1 MTGLRSPAAE
11 YLRFLALAAAIG
23 SALVLLGTP
32 ATRRLGGEDAIPAMI
47 AGCVI
52 GIFASAAGALPVFL
66 ARRSS
71 SRDPLQGMLLSMAL
85 RLAVVVVLGLAVGL
99 SGWFEIRPL
108 LIWIAFGYVA
118 TLPLDVRYAVRG
130 L

>member
-1 MTGLRSPAAE
+1 MTGARTPAAE
-11 YLRFLALAAAIG
+11 YVRFLAWAVAIG
-23 SALVLLGTP
+23 VALVLLGYP
-32 ATRRLGGEDAIPAMI
+32 ATRRLAGEEAIPAMI
-47 AGCVI
+47 AGCAI
-52 GIFASAAGALPVFL
+52 GLLASAVGALPVFFS
-66 ARRSS
+66 RSS
-71 SRDPLQGMLLSMAL
+71 GARDPLQGMLLSMAL
-85 RLAVVVVLGLAVGL
+85 RLAAVVVLGLAVGL

>member
-1 MTGLRSPAAE
+1 MTGSRSPAAE
-11 YLRFLALAAAIG
+11 YLRFLVWAVAIG
-23 SALVLLGTP
+23 AALVLLGYP

-47 AGCVI
+47 AGCCI
-52 GIFASAAGALPVFL
+52 GVLASAVGALPVFFS
-66 ARRSS
+66 RR
-71 SRDPLQGMLLSMAL
+71 DAKDALVGMLLSMAI
-85 RLAVVVVLGLAVGL
+85 RLAGVVVLGLAAGL

>member
-1 MTGLRSPAAE
+1 MTAVRSPEADF
-11 YLRFLALAAAIG
+11 LRFLAWAAAIG
-23 SALVLLGTP
+23 IALVLLGYP
-32 ATRRLGGEDAIPAMI
+32 ATRRLGGEEAVPAML
-47 AGCVI
+47 AGCAI
-52 GIFASAAGALPVFL
+52 GIIASAVGALPVFF

-71 SRDPLQGMLLSMAL
+71 SRDPVQGMLLSMAL
-85 RLAVVVVLGLAVGL
+85 RLAAVVVLGLAAGL

-108 LIWIAFGYVA
+108 LIWIVIGYVA

>member
-1 MTGLRSPAAE
+1 MTGSRSPIAE
-11 YLRFLALAAAIG
+11 YLRFLAWAVAIG
-23 SALVLLGTP
+23 IALVLLGYP
-32 ATRRLGGEDAIPAMI
+32 ATRRLGGEGAIPAMI
-47 AGCVI
+47 AGCAI
-52 GIFASAAGALPVFL
+52 GILASAFGALPVFTS
-66 ARRSS
+66 RRSGA
-71 SRDPLQGMLLSMAL
+71 RDALQGMLLSMAL
-85 RLAVVVVLGLAVGL
+85 RLAAVVVLGLAAGL

>member
-1 MTGLRSPAAE
+1 MTGVRSPVAE
-11 YLRFLALAAAIG
+11 YLRFLAWAVAIG
-23 SALVLLGTP
+23 IALVLLGTP

-47 AGCVI
+47 AGCAI
-52 GIFASAAGALPVFL
+52 GIIASSIGALPVFL
-66 ARRSS
+66 ARRSGAQ
-71 SRDPLQGMLLSMAL
+71 DPLRGMLLSMAL
-85 RLAVVVVLGLAVGL
+85 RLAAVVVLGLAAGL

>member
-1 MTGLRSPAAE
+1 MTGPRSPVAE
-11 YLRFLALAAAIG
+11 YLRFLAWAAAIG
-23 SALVLLGTP
+23 IALVLLGYP
-32 ATRRLGGEDAIPAMI
+32 ATRRLGGEGAIPAMI
-47 AGCVI
+47 AGCAI
-52 GIFASAAGALPVFL
+52 GILASAVGALPVFL

-71 SRDPLQGMLLSMAL
+71 ARDPLQGLLLSMAL
-85 RLAVVVVLGLAVGL
+85 RLAAVVVLGLAAGL

>member
-1 MTGLRSPAAE
+1 MTGARSPAAE
-11 YLRFLALAAAIG
+11 YLRFLAWAAAIG
-23 SALVLLGTP
+23 IALVLLGYP
-32 ATRRLGGEDAIPAMI
+32 ATRRLGGGDAIPAMI
-47 AGCVI
+47 AGCAI
-52 GIFASAAGALPVFL
+52 GILASAVGALPVFL
-66 ARRSS
+66 SRRSGA
-71 SRDPLQGMLLSMAL
+71 REPLQGMLLSMAL
-85 RLAVVVVLGLAVGL
+85 RLAAVVVLGLAVGL

>member
-1 MTGLRSPAAE
+1 MTGARSPAAE
-11 YLRFLALAAAIG
+11 YLRFLAWAAAIG
-23 SALVLLGTP
+23 IALVLLGYP

-47 AGCVI
+47 AGCAI
-52 GIFASAAGALPVFL
+52 GIIASAIGALPVFF

-71 SRDPLQGMLLSMAL
+71 SREPLQGMLLSMAL
-85 RLAVVVVLGLAVGL
+85 RLAAVVVLGLAVGL

-108 LIWIAFGYVA
+108 LIWIALGYVA

>member
-1 MTGLRSPAAE
+1 MTGARSPVAE
-11 YLRFLALAAAIG
+11 YLRFLAWAAAIG
-23 SALVLLGTP
+23 AVLVLLGTP
-32 ATRRLGGEDAIPAMI
+32 ATRRLGGEGAIPGMI
-47 AGCVI
+47 AGCAI
-52 GIFASAAGALPVFL
+52 GIIASAVGALPVFL
-66 ARRSS
+66 SRRSS

-85 RLAVVVVLGLAVGL
+85 RLAAVVVLGLAAGL

-108 LIWIAFGYVA
+108 LIWIALGYVA

>member
-1 MTGLRSPAAE
+1 MTGLRSPYAE
-11 YLRFLALAAAIG
+11 YLRFLAWAVAIG
-23 SALVLLGTP
+23 IALVVLGYP
-32 ATRRLGGEDAIPAMI
+32 ATRRMGGEEAIPAML
-47 AGCVI
+47 AGCAI
-52 GIFASAAGALPVFL
+52 GIIASAVGALPV
-66 ARRSS
+66 AWGRRSGA
-71 SRDPLQGMLLSMAL
+71 REPMQGMLLSMAM

-99 SGWFEIRPL
+99 SGWFAIRPL